1 MVLSMVRKSD
11 WRGRRAASMLA
22 GLLAGVVTCGGAW
35 AQAPT
40 KIAITGGRII
50 TVSGDDI
57 AQGTVVVD
65 NGRITAVGADVEIP
79 FDAVEYDATGKV
91 VFPGMIHPHAAGGMD
106 VPNESQP
113 VTPFLNVY
121 DAIDPSRR
129 FFEDALRD
137 GVTTVHASPANNTV
151 IGGVTR
157 VVRPIGLSIAEMT
170 VSADAAMKMS
180 VTPKRGYDR
189 MRQMLEL
196 REAFHTLDRKLED
209 LAEKRFEEDAE
220 ENDRTVRES
229 PEERREQGRALI
241 RDEDLGDDTR
251 NLVRMRR
258 GDMAAWIYAGAATDV
273 GPALKITEDQE
284 LTDRTT
290 LVLGATAH
298 KAFGELEGKGIGV
311 VLDESLFDRERDPF
325 TGDIRETFVPKKAH
339 DAGLLFALQP
349 SPSSSLAERY
359 LNYQAAV
366 CVRNGVP
373 RDAALKAITMNPA
386 ELLGLGDDL
395 GSIDE
400 GKIGNLVVFSG
411 DPLDFNSWVEM
422 VFIDGILAYER
433 SKDHRLK
440 ELLRLEDENK
450 AREAE
455 EDEDADEIDAQ
466 DGADASEDD
475 AAGSD
480 SDDTAADGDSGA
492 DSSDA
497 SGNAPGNEGGEG

>member
-1 MVLSMVRKSD
+1 MVRSMI
-11 WRGRRAASMLA
+11 RRAPRRSGWSRWQAALGGALA
-22 GLLAGVVTCGGAW
+22 VSLAGVSAW

-40 KIAITGGRII
+40 KIAITGGRVI
-50 TVSGDDI
+50 TVSGEDL
-57 AQGTVVVD
+57 AQGTVLIE

-79 FDAVEYDATGKV
+79 YDAVEYDASGKV
-91 VFPGMIHPHAAGGMD
+91 LFPGMIHPHASGGMD
-106 VPNESQP
+106 ISNESQP

-151 IGGVTR
+151 IAGVTR

-170 VSADAAMKMS
+170 VRDDTAMKMS

-229 PEERREQGRALI
+229 PEERRERGRDLI
-241 RDEDLGDDTR
+241 RDEDLTDDML

-258 GDMAAWIYAGAATDV
+258 GDMDAWIYAGAAGDV
-273 GPALKITEDQE
+273 GPALKIAEDQGV
-284 LTDRTT
+284 LDRTT

-298 KAFGELEGKGIGV
+298 KAFGELEGKGVGV
-311 VLDESLFDRERDPF
+311 VLDERLFDRERDPF
-325 TGDIRETFVPKKAH
+325 TGDVRETFVPKAAL

-349 SPSSSLAERY
+349 SLSSSLAERY

-373 RDAALKAITMNPA
+373 RAEALKAITLNPA
-386 ELLGLGDDL
+386 TLLGLEEQL
-395 GSIDE
+395 GSIEE
-400 GKIGNLVVFSG
+400 GKVGNIVVFSG
-411 DPLDFNSWVEM
+411 DPLDFNAWVEM
-422 VFIDGILAYER
+422 VFIDGVLAYER
-433 SKDHRLK
+433 SRDHRLK
-440 ELLRLEDENK
+440 ELLRLEAENA

-455 EDEDADEIDAQ
+455 GDTAENGEASDQEDADSEASAE
-466 DGADASEDD
+466 DG
-475 AAGSD
+475 
-480 SDDTAADGDSGA
+480 AADGGDAGSGG
-492 DSSDA
+492 SD
-497 SGNAPGNEGGEG
+497 EGSEG